1 CDVIVWDGGNNDFS
15 FYDTDLYLT
24 LLDPHRAGDE
34 LNYYPSEVNLRLA
47 DVAIINKIDSAKPE
61 DIQKVR
67 ENIEKINPKAIV
79 IDAASPIRVADASVI
94 RGKRVLVVEDGPTL
108 THGGMRI
115 GAGTLAAHKFGATEL
130 VDPRPFV
137 TGKIKDTFRKYPF
150 IGTLLPAMGY
160 SDEQLNDLEM
170 TINSADC
177 DSVIIGTPIDLG
189 RVLNINKPYTRVFY
203 DLQEIGEPNLGQ
215 VLDEF
220 IGKMGLKG
228 KVREKELVG

>member
-1 CDVIVWDGGNNDFS
+1 M
-15 FYDTDLYLT
+15 
-24 LLDPHRAGDE
+24 
-34 LNYYPSEVNLRLA
+34 
-47 DVAIINKIDSAKPE
+47 AIINKIDSAKPE
-61 DIQKVR
+61 GIQKVR
-67 ENIEKINPKAIV
+67 QNIEKINPKAIV

-137 TGKIKDTFRKYPF
+137 AGKIKDTFRKYPF

-189 RVLNINKPYTRVFY
+189 RVLKIDKPFTRVY
-203 DLQEIGEPNLGQ
+203 YELQEIGEPNLEQ

-220 IGKMGLKG
+220 IGEMGLKG
-228 KVREKELVG
+228 KMREKELVG